1 MTNNTAVQGGG
12 FVMVG
17 GGGGSKNRRAVTQ
30 ALTGNRV
37 VTCGEAVHC
46 ILGLS

>member
-1 MTNNTAVQGGG
+1 
-12 FVMVG
+12 MVG

-37 VTCGEAVHC
+37 VTCCYGEAVHC
-46 ILGLS
+46 ILAAS